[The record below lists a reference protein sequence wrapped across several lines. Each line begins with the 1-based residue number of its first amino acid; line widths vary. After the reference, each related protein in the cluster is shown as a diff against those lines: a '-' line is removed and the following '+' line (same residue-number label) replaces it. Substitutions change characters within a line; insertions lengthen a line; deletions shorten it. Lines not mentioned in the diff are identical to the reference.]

1 VQTCA
6 LPISA
11 AQDLLEAGLVEGRD
25 AGLERRD
32 ALGVDVEADDVVAE
46 LGHGG
51 GVHGAEVSDSDDGES
66 GGHRDMLLSRGTV
79 LPSRGVVRP
88 AEGVVGSAD
97 AGVGEG
103 AEVPVPGG
111 GGCGGRRDGPL
122 WGGGGRRPGGGG
134 GPGEGGGGPGGG
146 GGGGGGGPAGVAGAA
161 GAAGWARADGSRVVA
176 RVRAAVRQRGRK
188 A

>member
-1 VQTCA
+1 
-6 LPISA
+6 
-11 AQDLLEAGLVEGRD
+11 QDLLEAGLVEGRD

-79 LPSRGVVRP
+79 LPSRGGVRP

-97 AGVGEG
+97 
-103 AEVPVPGG
+103 
-111 GGCGGRRDGPL
+111 
-122 WGGGGRRPGGGG
+122 
-134 GPGEGGGGPGGG
+134 GGG
-146 GGGGGGGPAGVAGAA
+146 GGGVGPAGVAGAA